1 LNLTQLKKS
10 ISLGCLSVLIGLAI
24 PVFAFCADVDV
35 YAEGAIDETEL
46 IVYVY
51 ADVNVDNLLSYGVSL
66 NYDSSEL
73 SVVQVQK
80 DPDPIPYTS
89 NETKWYLGETW
100 ASYKNNPDPDY
111 SVPDEIIIIGGKLDP
126 ADPAQGVEQGTR
138 VLLAMVVFEPED
150 VQIPANPT
158 LFLSYARGDGTSSY
172 KNFVR
177 LNNNTPEV
185 LDGENVYFGSVEV
198 FQLGDAD
205 GNGAISPK
213 DVNAVKFNM
222 GNADAPCY
230 MDCDKN
236 GSITPS
242 DINCIKSKI

>member
-10 ISLGCLSVLIGLAI
+10 ILLGCLSVLTGFAI
-24 PVFAFCADVDV
+24 PVFAIGADVDV
-35 YAEGAIDETEL
+35 YAEGAINETEL

-66 NYDSSEL
+66 SYDSSEL
-73 SVVQVQK
+73 TVAQVQK

-89 NETKWYLGETW
+89 NVTKWYLGETW

-126 ADPAQGVEQGTR
+126 DNPTQGVEQGTR
-138 VLLAMVVFEPED
+138 VLLAMVTFQAAD
-150 VQIPANPT
+150 VQIPVNPT
-158 LFLSYARGDGTSSY
+158 LSLSYARGDGTSSY

-185 LDGENVYFGSVEV
+185 LDGPNVYFGSVEV

-205 GNGAISPK
+205 GNGAISPS
-213 DVNAVKFNM
+213 DVNTVKFNI

-230 MDCDKN
+230 IDCDKS